1 MFSHTHL
8 GRLLLTLSG
17 LLITLSPSL
26 VCADNFSHNY
36 EAYNKAEYG
45 KRPTQRFVSNPEILA
60 PLIQVNVWNE
70 EKISPTGGSHIFLR
84 HDYEQSSPLIL
95 DASDLTLVYMDRSY
109 DRTSDIRIQT
119 INDQS
124 YLTFY
129 AGPIV
134 DGHGNGDGMVLDNHY
149 NEVHR
154 VNVQNL
160 SVKND
165 LHEFQFTDDGTALIT
180 AYDLVP
186 MNLRPFR
193 GSSRGALL
201 DGVFQEV
208 NIETNEVLFE
218 WRASDHVDL
227 HDSYYRVESKW
238 DFFHINSIQKV
249 RFSGKQLATK
259 IIFHSLSTAGIQQF
273 TDNSAVP

>member
-1 MFSHTHL
+1 MFSRTRL
-8 GRLLLTLSG
+8 GRLLLPLSG
-17 LLITLSPSL
+17 LLIALSPSR
-26 VCADNFSHNY
+26 VCADNFSPSY
-36 EAYNKAEYG
+36 EAYNNAEYG
-45 KRPTQRFVSNPEILA
+45 KRPTQSFISNPEILA
-60 PLIQVNVWNE
+60 PLIQINVWNE

-109 DRTSDIRIQT
+109 DRTSDIRVQT

-129 AGPIV
+129 AGTIV

-149 NEVHR
+149 NEAYR

-180 AYDLVP
+180 AYELVP
-186 MNLRPFR
+186 MNLRPYH

-201 DGVFQEV
+201 DGVFQEI

-218 WRASDHVDL
+218 WRASEHVDL
-227 HDSYYRVESKW
+227 HDSYYKVESKW

-249 RFSGKQLATK
+249 
-259 IIFHSLSTAGIQQF
+259 GIPGEYLDRKEYLCRVSKPQSISKWK
-273 TDNSAVP
+273 TTIY